1 MQVYNDHKWGVFDRS
16 GNIPIEFLE
25 GFSIKDL
32 PWKN

>member
-1 MQVYNDHKWGVFDRS
+1 MPRKKVFLIAVDRS